1 MSLLPTIIYKKHH
14 FSFFVVLTSYTN
26 CSNCSWFIVLLK
38 TLNTSYAEIRY
49 TSRCTLFSMLKYI
62 KPTIML
68 AKCLNVSIQNS
79 CFSVTSYHSW
89 VEGKWN
95 NLQVYLPKI
104 TKRWQHSIQPKIDLS
119 YNLYN
124 YSTAVSTSRKCKWN
138 RAISCRVS
146 QSMHNFI
153 SYSLCLLGWGCWET
167 QQWWEVLDQMG
178 RMRRFVTTAFLPAPL
193 SIGVSN
199 IHWGPDVVPLHLKS
213 LGKILSPWGKVL
225 R

>member
-1 MSLLPTIIYKKHH
+1 MSSLPTIIYKKHH

-38 TLNTSYAEIRY
+38 TLNRSYAEIRY
-49 TSRCTLFSMLKYI
+49 TSKCTLFSMLKYI
-62 KPTIML
+62 KTTIML

-146 QSMHNFI
+146 QGMHNFI
-153 SYSLCLLGWGCWET
+153 SYSLCLLRGGAEKHSSDGKFLIKWGEQGGLWQLPFFLLHCLS
-167 QQWWEVLDQMG
+167 VS
-178 RMRRFVTTAFLPAPL
+178 VTFTELLTLFLC
-193 SIGVSN
+193 IWN
-199 IHWGPDVVPLHLKS
+199 H
-213 LGKILSPWGKVL
+213 
-225 R
+225 